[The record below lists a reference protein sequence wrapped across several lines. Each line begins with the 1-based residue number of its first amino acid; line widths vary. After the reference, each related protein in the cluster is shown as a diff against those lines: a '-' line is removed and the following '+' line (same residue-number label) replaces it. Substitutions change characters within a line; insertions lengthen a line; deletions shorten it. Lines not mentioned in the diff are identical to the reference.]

1 MLRYHLKASGG
12 IYPVITI
19 ADVGFRGCNGT
30 GFEAFSE
37 NYIVKTFHMRININH
52 IN

>member
-30 GFEAFSE
+30 GFEAFLLYHYIIIYSE
-37 NYIVKTFHMRININH
+37 NDDR
-52 IN
+52 

>member
-1 MLRYHLKASGG
+1 MIIKIYKNFDYKIFLTLRYHLKASGG

-30 GFEAFSE
+30 GFEAF
-37 NYIVKTFHMRININH
+37 
-52 IN
+52 